1 MAFIVMIVAFG
12 ALIAAFIPLFTA
24 ILGIA
29 LATLTVTLG
38 SGFFDINEGVTG
50 IVTMIGIA
58 VSIDYALF
66 IVSRYRSELNLG
78 GTREAAAGRAVGTA
92 GSSVVFAGLTVV
104 VALAALAVVGVPMIT
119 QMGISAAV
127 ASSSLC
133 SAQSH

>member
-1 MAFIVMIVAFG
+1 MAKFRTGGLQVEGTGSMMQVQAAGGLSEMLGFAVAFIVMIVAFG

-58 VSIDYALF
+58 VSIRL
-66 IVSRYRSELNLG
+66 R
-78 GTREAAAGRAVGTA
+78 
-92 GSSVVFAGLTVV
+92 VVHR
-104 VALAALAVVGVPMIT
+104 VALP
-119 QMGISAAV
+119 Q
-127 ASSSLC
+127 
-133 SAQSH
+133 